1 LRKIGI
7 QIWPD
12 GAKYEGYWRD
22 NVAHGRGRFHHIDG
36 DVYDGKIICPPLAP
50 DYNLI

>member
-1 LRKIGI
+1 MCLGI

-36 DVYDGKIICPPLAP
+36 DVYDGKKTFNSTIHTS
-50 DYNLI
+50 